1 MLGEFFFTLRVVRQ
15 RNMLPREVVDD
26 LSQKAS
32 KARLVETLPGQPDLA
47 YGNTVHDRRIGIR

>member
-1 MLGEFFFTLRVVRQ
+1 MVRQ

-32 KARLVETLPGQPDLA
+32 KARLVEALPGQPDLA